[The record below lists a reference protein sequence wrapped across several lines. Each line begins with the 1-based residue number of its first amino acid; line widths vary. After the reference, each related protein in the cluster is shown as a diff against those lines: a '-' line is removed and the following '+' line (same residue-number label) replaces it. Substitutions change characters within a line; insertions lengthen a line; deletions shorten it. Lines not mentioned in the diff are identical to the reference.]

1 MKAWRDSQD
10 AKKNEASGNY
20 ASRKRGKYWTEQGP
34 EKLDQHIARL
44 QEAQALREQ
53 MAGGGFS
60 STSTSTGQ
68 SEQRQPAPGALRK
81 RQQRQREREAKA
93 AGETKAKQTSRRRGV
108 RGGAKEQPSPNPFAG
123 THADPAQALRR
134 ATKRVKD
141 RCSKLPTSHPSLH
154 YSTPSFCLSL

>member
-10 AKKNEASGNY
+10 AKKNED
-20 ASRKRGKYWTEQGP
+20 ASRKRGEYWTEQGP

-60 STSTSTGQ
+60 SNSTSTGQ

-93 AGETKAKQTSRRRGV
+93 AGETKAKQTSRRRGG
-108 RGGAKEQPSPNPFAG
+108 RGGATEQPSPNPFAG
-123 THADPAQALRR
+123 IPMRILL
-134 ATKRVKD
+134 
-141 RCSKLPTSHPSLH
+141 KL
-154 YSTPSFCLSL
+154 CGVQQRE